1 MFPGTRAQTTT
12 AQWFDAAECRAE
24 SDIFTQQNI
33 KLEVKHCVCLQQR
46 RIKHAGQSTTRI
58 NVQCATVQ
66 MPRNMQ
72 PPSHSS
78 AHTKPTGSRLQTVS
92 TQTRFL

>member
-33 KLEVKHCVCLQQR
+33 KLEALRLFTTATYQTCR
-46 RIKHAGQSTTRI
+46 QSTTRI
-58 NVQCATVQ
+58 NVQCATAQ
-66 MPRNMQ
+66 MPRNTQ